1 MLNKSKLP
9 AKTFLKIGLICIAI
23 GSITIFHYQTAP
35 DAGIRHV
42 IFRELYFLPIILG
55 GFWFGMRGGLAT
67 ALVISIL
74 YGPLVFK
81 VSGDF
86 STHDFGNIM
95 EIILFNLIGGLLGWL
110 RDREAAQQNR
120 LRQVESLA
128 AMGTATAM
136 IAHDLKTPLIT
147 IAGLA
152 RQLTKKISSATPES
166 EKIMVIRQQAERLE
180 KLVRD
185 MLFFAK
191 PMNLSP
197 EPNDLDNLLADA
209 KAAVSEIAQGNGI
222 TIDVHGE
229 KSCTC
234 SLDNEKMLLV
244 FINLFTNAIEASPQG
259 ETVSVSVRQN
269 ANELS
274 VDVSDRGTGIPKD
287 IAGKIFEPFVSG
299 KKKGTGLG
307 LPICRK
313 IVEAHS
319 GKLEYRN
326 NQDGGATFR
335 IILPQGH

>member
-9 AKTFLKIGLICIAI
+9 AKTFLKIGLICLAV
-23 GSITIFHYQTAP
+23 GLITIFHYLTAP
-35 DAGIRHV
+35 EAGIRHV
-42 IFRELYFLPIILG
+42 IFRELYYLPIILG

-152 RQLTKKISSATPES
+152 RQLTKKI
-166 EKIMVIRQQAERLE
+166 
-180 KLVRD
+180 
-185 MLFFAK
+185 
-191 PMNLSP
+191 
-197 EPNDLDNLLADA
+197 
-209 KAAVSEIAQGNGI
+209 
-222 TIDVHGE
+222 
-229 KSCTC
+229 
-234 SLDNEKMLLV
+234 
-244 FINLFTNAIEASPQG
+244 
-259 ETVSVSVRQN
+259 
-269 ANELS
+269 
-274 VDVSDRGTGIPKD
+274 
-287 IAGKIFEPFVSG
+287 
-299 KKKGTGLG
+299 
-307 LPICRK
+307 
-313 IVEAHS
+313 
-319 GKLEYRN
+319 
-326 NQDGGATFR
+326 
-335 IILPQGH
+335 